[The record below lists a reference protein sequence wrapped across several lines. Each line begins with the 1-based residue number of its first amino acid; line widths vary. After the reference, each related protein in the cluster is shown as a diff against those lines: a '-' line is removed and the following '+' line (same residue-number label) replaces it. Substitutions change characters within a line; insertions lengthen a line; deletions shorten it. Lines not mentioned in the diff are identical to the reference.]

1 MAKQEKKAAF
11 TVLRSAPPPWHAVS
25 LVVLLTALVGQSL
38 LSAFRTIDQVAD
50 LSTFAKRLF
59 PEYVSLEL
67 LIAVRAA
74 FAFFIFGLSWHM
86 IQFGG
91 WVQVTPWLPQSKL
104 KRAEYRMYGFRT
116 QAPFT
121 VWSWNLLGLSNA
133 INAWLAYQTKLPQ
146 PLAAPPVWLL
156 RTGVLLFEIVGPCAM
171 LVSFVVKYALWPQI
185 LKHGT
190 LNDPTAPLKTLRA
203 LIMHNVNVVMV
214 LTEISLLGGLPIRPS
229 DFGGAAL
236 YGIVYVLFTWSTMS
250 YWAPPQ
256 HGPQALYFFFDT
268 TLGATTSLAIVI
280 LLLVLMGSY
289 GLFYGLHRILDHLEG
304 GIMIHL
310 LAVVFVAAMV
320 CRFRD

>member
-1 MAKQEKKAAF
+1 
-11 TVLRSAPPPWHAVS
+11 
-25 LVVLLTALVGQSL
+25 VVLLLTTFFGKTL

-59 PEYVSLEL
+59 PDYISLEL

-74 FAFFIFGLSWHM
+74 FAFFIFGVSLYM

-91 WVQVTPWLPQSKL
+91 WVQVTPWLPKSKL
-104 KRAEYRMYGFRT
+104 KRAEFRMYGFRT

-133 INAWLAYQTKLPQ
+133 INAWLAYQAKQQQ
-146 PLAAPPVWLL
+146 PLAPVWLL

-171 LVSFVVKYALWPQI
+171 LVSFVVKYALWPQA

-190 LNDPTAPLKTLRA
+190 SKDPSAVLKTFKA
-203 LIMHNVNVVMV
+203 LIMHNVNVLMV
-214 LTEISLLGGLPIRPS
+214 LTEVSLMGGLPIRQS

-236 YGIVYVLFTWSTMS
+236 YGVVYILFTWSTMT
-250 YWAPPQ
+250 YWAPPK
-256 HGPQALYFFFDT
+256 HGPQALYFFLDT
-268 TLGATTSLAIVI
+268 TLGATTSLALVV
-280 LLLVLMGSY
+280 LLLVLMVFY
-289 GLFYGLHRILDHLEG
+289 GLFCGLHRILDHLGG

-310 LAVVFVAAMV
+310 LALVVVSASV